1 MEIISATHYHATIT
15 LGLQKAYTP
24 EPIPVEDVYDALAD
38 YQKKL
43 ISDQKVYLSANC
55 TESLIVLSGQREP
68 HLNIRFINYPRFP
81 LEEATFKKHVL
92 EIAVYLKT
100 TFEQKRLVIEF
111 HDGFVMMQEGEEVD
125 PRIKGYNS

>member
-1 MEIISATHYHATIT
+1 MEIITTAHFYATIT

-24 EPIPVEDVYDALAD
+24 DLIHVEDVYDALVA

-43 ISDQKVYLSANC
+43 ISEQGLYLSANC

-81 LEEATFKKHVL
+81 VEEAVFKKHVL
-92 EIAVYLKT
+92 DIAVYLKT

-111 HDGFVMMQEGEEVD
+111 HDGFVMLQEGDEVD
-125 PRIKGYNS
+125 PRIN